1 MLSEGVESSALY
13 AIQQN
18 TKQLLCFQTLYTA
31 KQHMECCM
39 SLNIAGPQGNTQF
52 EMKTENKQNKKG
64 GTNTR
69 EFTCLFCS
77 CLSPKHFSQTH
88 TENLPSSGN
97 VPSIFFSSP
106 KKQQWFLLL
115 LLFCFFVF
123 LFLLFIRLQTQR
135 HGNFS
140 QSNIIN
146 SVSHNGLSLMTAIL
160 SGVCVGDWNSNST
173 VDKIRYAPREP
184 CRAENNSA
192 RQATSDISPSRYRKP
207 PFYRPARVLWNRCL
221 HTALKSKEDRA

>member
-1 MLSEGVESSALY
+1 MLSEGVESSASY

-18 TKQLLCFQTLYTA
+18 TKQLLCFQILYTA

-106 KKQQWFLLL
+106 KKNSDSSSF
-115 LLFCFFVF
+115 FFFVF

-160 SGVCVGDWNSNST
+160 SGVCVGD
-173 VDKIRYAPREP
+173 
-184 CRAENNSA
+184 
-192 RQATSDISPSRYRKP
+192 
-207 PFYRPARVLWNRCL
+207 
-221 HTALKSKEDRA
+221 